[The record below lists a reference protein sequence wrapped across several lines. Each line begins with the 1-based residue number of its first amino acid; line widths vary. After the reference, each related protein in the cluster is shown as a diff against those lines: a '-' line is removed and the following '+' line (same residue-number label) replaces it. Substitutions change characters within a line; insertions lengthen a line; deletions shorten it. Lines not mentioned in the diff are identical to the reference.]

1 MQYLIFSINELKNNQ
16 TERNKSKMQESF
28 IFYDSF
34 REVGKD
40 MEEKGRLAFYE
51 AIIDYALTGELDE
64 TNLPKEIKLLF
75 KLIKPQIDANV
86 KRRNGGKKGGRPSK
100 KSENVEKSAGKT
112 NDIEEENYEKTTGL
126 ENKNHRFQSEN
137 HRFQNKKPNVNVN
150 DNVNGNG
157 NVNVYEYTEEQF
169 GRILAPAEIELIKSW
184 DYSEEII
191 KLAVDETVLNQVNSI
206 KYTDKILYEWDK
218 QGLKTVNDI
227 KNKLKQRREKE
238 EDVDTSDVS
247 YYRSLE

>member
-1 MQYLIFSINELKNNQ
+1 
-16 TERNKSKMQESF
+16 MQESF

-40 MEEKGRLAFYE
+40 MEEKSRLAFYE
-51 AIIDYALTGELDE
+51 AIIDYALTGKLDE

-100 KSENVEKSAGKT
+100 KSENVEKSAEKT

-137 HRFQNKKPNVNVN
+137 HRFQNEKPNVNVN
-150 DNVNGNG
+150 GNVNGNG
-157 NVNVYEYTEEQF
+157 NVNVYEYMQEQF
-169 GRILAPAEIELIKSW
+169 GRTLAPAEIELIKSW
-184 DYSEEII
+184 DYSEKII

-227 KNKLKQRREKE
+227 KSKLKQRREKE
-238 EDVDTSDVS
+238 EDIDTSDVS

>member
-1 MQYLIFSINELKNNQ
+1 
-16 TERNKSKMQESF
+16 MQESF

-40 MEEKGRLAFYE
+40 MEEKSRLAFYE
-51 AIIDYALTGELDE
+51 AIIDYALTGKLDE

-100 KSENVEKSAGKT
+100 KSENVEKSAEKT

-137 HRFQNKKPNVNVN
+137 HRFQNEKPNVNVN
-150 DNVNGNG
+150 GNVNGNG
-157 NVNVYEYTEEQF
+157 NVNVYEYMQEQF
-169 GRILAPAEIELIKSW
+169 GRTLAPAEIELIKSW

-218 QGLKTVNDI
+218 QGLKAVNDI
-227 KNKLKQRREKE
+227 KSKLKQRREKE
-238 EDVDTSDVS
+238 EDIDTSDVS